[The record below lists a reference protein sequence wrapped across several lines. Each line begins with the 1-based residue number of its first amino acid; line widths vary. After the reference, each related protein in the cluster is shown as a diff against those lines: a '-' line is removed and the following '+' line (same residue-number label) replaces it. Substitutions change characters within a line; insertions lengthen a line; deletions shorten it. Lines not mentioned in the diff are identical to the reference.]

1 MQHFYFRP
9 RWIPA
14 LATLVTMALFIHLG
28 NWQSDKGN
36 RVAAQRAQ
44 FAQRAQQPAQAIGA
58 ALADPQAL
66 QYLPIQVRGRY
77 QPEAQFLLDNQQENG
92 VPGVQVITP
101 LLIDGSHTRILV
113 NRGWIAWGVSRQRLP
128 VVTAPTGLVQVRGI
142 ASIPVTKKLFF
153 LPDRD
158 DPQGQLWSRIDL
170 ERFARLHGGPLQPL
184 VLLQASDDSDDALV
198 RHWQAPEDRVA
209 MHRSYSLQWY
219 AMAAG
224 LLFFFLVAS
233 WRKKVPT

>member
-1 MQHFYFRP
+1 M
-9 RWIPA
+9 
-14 LATLVTMALFIHLG
+14 ATLLTMALFIHLG
-28 NWQSDKGN
+28 NWQADKGE

-44 FAQRAQQPAQAIGA
+44 FQLRAQQAPHLIGA
-58 ALADPQAL
+58 ALEDPLAL

-77 QPEAQFLLDNQQENG
+77 QPEGQFLLDNQQENG
-92 VPGVQVITP
+92 VPGVQVVTP
-101 LLIDGSHTRILV
+101 LLIDGSNTQILV
-113 NRGWIAWGVSRQRLP
+113 NRGWIAWGASRQQLP
-128 VVTAPTGLVQVRGI
+128 VVATPVGLVQVRGI
-142 ASIPVTKKLFF
+142 GSIPVSKKLFF

-158 DPQGQLWSRIDL
+158 DPVGRLWSRIDL
-170 ERFARLHGGPLQPL
+170 DRFARMHSGPLQPL
-184 VLLQASDDSDDALV
+184 VLLQSDGDSDDGLV

-209 MHRSYSLQWY
+209 MHQSYSLQWY